1 MHQIPDN
8 LSKCFA
14 VIFSYT
20 LSDNLVGY
28 KEMDQKTI
36 DTVKNIEGYLG
47 HEKFGDGTNNV
58 FISYWKD
65 KEAINRWKKNTLHLS
80 AKKKGPD
87 WYKSYRIQITEVHQD
102 IVY

>member
-28 KEMDQKTI
+28 KEMDQKTLNA
-36 DTVKNIEGYLG
+36 VKDIEGYLG
-47 HEKFGDGTNNV
+47 YEKFGDGANNV

-80 AKKKGPD
+80 AKKKGSN
-87 WYKSYRIQITEVHQD
+87 WYKSYRIQITEVH
-102 IVY
+102 